1 MISKKPH
8 AVPYLALTLAPSPLR
23 HALAIPALGS
33 WCVSGA
39 RTGAAQAVAPATCT
53 PRVMHVAIRK
63 GTRPAAPR
71 RERRVGW
78 SVAVLTQPPSCMPP
92 LFGAASRCPRC
103 NDRVYAAE
111 QVIGPLSKMYH
122 RHCLKCVVCQRRLDS
137 VSLLEHDGEPY
148 CSNCHRTHLGQG
160 KDSFGTAVPVKPQ
173 HDPSTKSR
181 AFKAVSDTDLHGRR
195 PLPMAPSGSQEPLT
209 VPASVSGQSG
219 SSIFPTPSSAAGT
232 PACARCHTPVCTC
245 A

>member
-1 MISKKPH
+1 M
-8 AVPYLALTLAPSPLR
+8 PLR
-23 HALAIPALGS
+23 YRRWDHDACRVPGQGRRRPSLPPRANRVPCTWQHEKGRGLQRL
-33 WCVSGA
+33 GA
-39 RTGAAQAVAPATCT
+39 RDVW
-53 PRVMHVAIRK
+53 
-63 GTRPAAPR
+63 
-71 RERRVGW
+71 GW
-78 SVAVLTQPPSCMPP
+78 SVAVLTQPPSRMPP

-181 AFKAVSDTDLHGRR
+181 PFKAVSDTNLHGRR

-209 VPASVSGQSG
+209 VPASVSVQSG
-219 SSIFPTPSSAAGT
+219 SSNIPTPSSTAGT

>member
-1 MISKKPH
+1 MMRVGCQDVGDAGRRIRH
-8 AVPYLALTLAPSPLR
+8 VPCTWQGKR
-23 HALAIPALGS
+23 GG
-33 WCVSGA
+33 GA
-39 RTGAAQAVAPATCT
+39 S
-53 PRVMHVAIRK
+53 
-63 GTRPAAPR
+63 PAAPR

-103 NDRVYAAE
+103 DDRVYAAE